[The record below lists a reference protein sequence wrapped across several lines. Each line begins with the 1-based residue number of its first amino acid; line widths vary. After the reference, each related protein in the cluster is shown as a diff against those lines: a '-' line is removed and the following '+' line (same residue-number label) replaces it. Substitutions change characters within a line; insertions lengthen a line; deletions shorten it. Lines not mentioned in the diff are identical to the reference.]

1 LLARRHQVRLVSLI
15 HDAREASHLGDMPQ
29 LGVEAAGAPVPK
41 LRNWLKAVASLATD
55 TPLTHL
61 LLNSPALPGMLAREA
76 SAHPDVVV
84 AYGTGMMRHAMDPPL
99 SRVPCLLDMV
109 DVDSEKWEE
118 LSRNRSAKSWI
129 FRREARTLRAFEE
142 AAMRHARAVTVVS
155 ERERE
160 LAARTLNGHPPLV
173 VPNGVDVEAFVPQP
187 PEESERVV
195 FCGVFNYP
203 PNEDAAV
210 LLASEVWPLVKA
222 ARPDAVLQLVGMN
235 PSRRVRALATPGSIQ
250 VTGEVPDVRQY
261 LWKAAV
267 AAAPLKLARGVQNK
281 VLEALAAGLPV
292 VVTPAVLEGLPAA
305 ARPGCVS
312 CSGVSDFAAAIV
324 RLLQVGPQE
333 RRRLAS
339 AARMA
344 ELSWPRQ
351 LEGFLHLIDGIA
363 GAGSRA
369 ALSSGSR

>member
-1 LLARRHQVRLVSLI
+1 MR
-15 HDAREASHLGDMPQ
+15 Q

-41 LRNWLKAVASLATD
+41 LRNWLKAVGSLATG

-61 LLNSPALPGMLAREA
+61 LLDSPALPGMLAREA
-76 SAHPDVVV
+76 DEHPDVVV
-84 AYGTGMMRHAMDPPL
+84 AYGTGMMRLAMDAPL
-99 SRVPCLLDMV
+99 SRIPCLLDMV

-118 LSRNRSAKSWI
+118 LSRHRSAKSWI
-129 FRREARTLRAFEE
+129 FRREARTLRAFED

-160 LAARTLNGHPPLV
+160 LAARALNCSPPTV
-173 VPNGVDVEAFVPQP
+173 VPNGVDVEAFVPRA
-187 PEESERVV
+187 PEESQRVV

-203 PNEDAAV
+203 PNEEAAR
-210 LLASEVWPLVKA
+210 LLASEIWPLVKA
-222 ARPDAVLQLVGMN
+222 AQPESVLQLVGMS
-235 PSRRVRALATPGSIQ
+235 PSRRVRALARPGSIE
-250 VTGEVPDVRQY
+250 VTGEVPDVREY

-312 CSGVSDFAAAIV
+312 CSGASDLAAAIV
-324 RLLQVGPQE
+324 KLLRLGPQE

-339 AARMA
+339 AARMG

-351 LEGFLHLIDGIA
+351 LEGFLRLIDDIA

-369 ALSSGSR
+369 ALSSGFR